1 MDTYRNLLNTLP
13 VVEWNLFME
22 DRDNVEGAQTLACTA
37 GGCEI

>member
-1 MDTYRNLLNTLP
+1 MP
-13 VVEWNLFME
+13 VIQWSLFLE

>member
-1 MDTYRNLLNTLP
+1 MASEMPELD
-13 VVEWNLFME
+13 WSLFKE